1 MSAHVSVR
9 SNVILGVGHDICSIE
24 RIEGIIGRF
33 GSQLLSRICTDAEQE
48 EAHNRLVLAPYVAGR
63 FAAKEAVYKALSA
76 ADQSGMSWRQ
86 AEILTSNKGKPVL
99 NLYGRC
105 QEGLMSLLPEGAVPH
120 FHISLSHDGG
130 IASAFVVLSSE
141 YS

>member
-1 MSAHVSVR
+1 MNEPGLIRAGI
-9 SNVILGVGHDICSIE
+9 ILGVGHDICSIR
-24 RIEGIIGRF
+24 RIEGVIDQF
-33 GSQLLSRICTDAEQE
+33 GPKLLSRICTEAERE
-48 EAHNRLVLAPYVAGR
+48 EAHKRSVLAPYVAGR

-86 AEILTSNKGKPVL
+86 AEILTDNGGKPLL

-105 QEGLMSLLPEGAVPH
+105 HEGLISLLPEGAIPQL
-120 FHISLSHDGG
+120 HISLSHDGG
-130 IASAFVVLSSE
+130 IASAVVILSSG

>member
-1 MSAHVSVR
+1 MNVPVSIR
-9 SNVILGVGHDICSIE
+9 ANVILGVGHDICSIE
-24 RIEGIIGRF
+24 RIEGVIDQF
-33 GSQLLSRICTDAEQE
+33 GPQLLSRICTEAEQE
-48 EAHNRLVLAPYVAGR
+48 EAYKRSVLAPYVAGR

-86 AEILTSNKGKPVL
+86 AEILTGDRGKPIV

-105 QEGLMSLLPEGAVPH
+105 QEGLMSLLPEGTMPH
-120 FHISLSHDGG
+120 LHISLSHDGG
-130 IASAFVVLSSE
+130 IASAFVILSSE